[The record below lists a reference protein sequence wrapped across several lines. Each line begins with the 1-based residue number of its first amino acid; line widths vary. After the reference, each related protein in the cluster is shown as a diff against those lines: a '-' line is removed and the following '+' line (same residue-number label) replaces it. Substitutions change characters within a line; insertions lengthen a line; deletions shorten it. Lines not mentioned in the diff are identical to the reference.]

1 MALAFSFPAI
11 IINKKSFNK
20 AIVGKI
26 FSQDQTDFIKH
37 LSSSKMQDDYLIGI
51 ESMSHNFLLEI
62 NLLKDIGLTWNDG
75 NKVIDFYVSNEG
87 NFFSEWLCYA
97 KINLTTNI
105 FLSSYKHIED
115 IDSNVVGFEDD
126 INLSF
131 PSNSLK
137 LDRRNWAKIAKD
149 EGCKL
154 YKPTF
159 DEFIF
164 EITKNNR
171 ICPIPKFWNDLYSIV
186 IDSDFNEH
194 QSPSLPLILG
204 AWWDTSDSDKSE
216 RLKDLINWCFKA
228 NVADVAWAY
237 ISQLKDS
244 EWHYAS

>member
-11 IINKKSFNK
+11 IVNKKSFNK
-20 AIVGKI
+20 ALVGKN
-26 FSQDQTDFIKH
+26 FSKDQADFIKH

-51 ESMSHNFLLEI
+51 ESMSHNFLVEI
-62 NLLKDIGLTWNDG
+62 NLLKNIGLTWNDG

-87 NFFSEWLCYA
+87 KFFSEWLCYA
-97 KINLTTNI
+97 RLNLATNI

-115 IDSNVVGFEDD
+115 VDSNVVSFDGD
-126 INLSF
+126 IDAIF
-131 PSNSLK
+131 PSNSLR
-137 LDRRNWAKIAKD
+137 LDRSNWAKIAKD
-149 EGCKL
+149 EGHKF

-171 ICPIPKFWNDLYSIV
+171 ICPKPKFWNDLHSIV
-186 IDSDFNEH
+186 INSDFNK
-194 QSPSLPLILG
+194 QSLPSIPLILG
-204 AWWDTSDSDKSE
+204 AWWDTSDSDKSA
-216 RLKDLINWCFKA
+216 RLRDLINWCFKA

-237 ISQLKDS
+237 ISQLNDT